1 MTGLSKRGFYS
12 SRKDTRQKYEKNRTD
27 RAPAEEKAMTL
38 QQLRYVIMTADCGS
52 MNEAAKRLFIS
63 QPSLS
68 GTIKELEEEIG
79 LDIFLR
85 SNRGIVITPEGE
97 EFLGYARQVAEQYR
111 LLTDKYLDKESKKK
125 FSVSMQHYTF
135 AVKAFVEMVKKVG
148 MEQYEFAIHETK
160 THEVIENVRNFRSE
174 IGILYLNDFNEQVMS
189 KLLRENSLEFTE
201 LFQCDTY
208 VYLWSGHP
216 LAGEPVISMDQLEEY
231 PCLAFDQ
238 GKNNS
243 FYLAEEMKSTYEYK
257 KIIKADDRATLLN
270 LMVGLNAY
278 TLCSGIIC
286 EELNGADYKAVPLA
300 ESEKMRIGYIRRKG
314 AGISRIGRVYIE
326 ELLAYKDKLL

>member
-1 MTGLSKRGFYS
+1 
-12 SRKDTRQKYEKNRTD
+12 
-27 RAPAEEKAMTL
+27 MTL
-38 QQLRYVIMTADCGS
+38 QQLIYVVKIADVKS
-52 MNEAAKRLFIS
+52 MNKAAAELFVS
-63 QPSLS
+63 QPALS
-68 GTIKELEEEIG
+68 STIRDLEEEIHTE
-79 LDIFLR
+79 IFIR
-85 SNRGIVITPEGE
+85 NNKGIVLTAEGE
-97 EFLGYARQVAEQYR
+97 AFLSHARQMVELYHMMEDR
-111 LLTDKYLDKESKKK
+111 FIENRPSKKK

-148 MEQYEFAIHETK
+148 MDQYEFAIHETK